1 MSIITFPGLKVLRAI
16 LPAIVLAMLVFSP
29 LAKADDDVFT
39 VSAVKV
45 DVTAENA
52 VAAREKA
59 FAQAQSVAFM
69 ALAVKL
75 LGDVDVATYKAP
87 DPSVISLMIKDFE
100 ITDERLSAV
109 RYIGTYTFRFDGDA
123 VRNHFKLRGVH
134 YTDVESKPVLILPFY
149 QWGSRTILWQD
160 DNPWLQAWSNQQ
172 EPSGQLVPVVVPL
185 GDIRDVGDI
194 GDNEAL
200 TYHRA
205 GLQSMLDR
213 YGAGE
218 AIILMAAPGPDAG
231 GVPATLDVLMY
242 RTDGPG
248 PEYVRTLKIQP
259 DAGSSAAGLYEKA
272 EKEVRAAIQK
282 DWKTQTVVD
291 PVEDNKEMTVMV
303 HYSTM
308 QQWVET
314 RQAMRRVSGISEMR
328 VKSVT
333 AREAKVELQF
343 SGGENRLRLA
353 LEQAD
358 MVLSPSQQ
366 PDQAAYGYDSPV
378 VYEVYLKKYAPL

>member
-1 MSIITFPGLKVLRAI
+1 MSIIFPGLKVLRAI
-16 LPAIVLAMLVFSP
+16 LPAIVLAMLIFSP
-29 LAKADDDVFT
+29 PVKADDDVFT

-123 VRNHFKLRGVH
+123 VRNHFKMRGVH

-194 GDNEAL
+194 GDNESL

-218 AIILMAAPGPDAG
+218 AIILLATPGPDAG
-231 GVPATLDVLMY
+231 GVPSTLDVLMY
-242 RTDGPG
+242 RTDRSG

-259 DAGSSAAGLYEKA
+259 DAGSSAADLYEKA

-282 DWKTQTVVD
+282 DWKTQTVVN
-291 PVEDNKEMTVMV
+291 PVVDNREMTVMV

-314 RQAMRRVSGISEMR
+314 RQAMRRVPGISDMR

-333 AREAKVELQF
+333 SREAKVELQF
-343 SGGENRLRLA
+343 SGDETRLRLA

-358 MVLSPSQQ
+358 MVLSPSQ
-366 PDQAAYGYDSPV
+366 PADQAAYGYDSPV